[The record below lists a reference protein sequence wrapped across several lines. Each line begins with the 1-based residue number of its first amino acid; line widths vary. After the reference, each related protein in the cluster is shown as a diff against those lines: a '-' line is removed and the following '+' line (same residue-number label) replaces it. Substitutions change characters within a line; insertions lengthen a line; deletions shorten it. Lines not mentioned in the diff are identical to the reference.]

1 MLVGAVGSG
10 ALAGT
15 SFLVVR
21 QGRLQDSLERDLE
34 RARTH
39 FLLADLTLD
48 SDPGSEDIRRLLS
61 TYRQAAGM
69 EVMIN
74 FDEQV
79 LATSDRFT
87 DESVVPH
94 SLREGLQEEE
104 ATYERADIRGT
115 PYVMVG
121 RTLQGTD
128 TDLFFA
134 FPEAGVQR
142 LISELGKV
150 LLTGWLILAAA
161 SGLVGILLAR
171 RMLAPVSRA
180 SAAAQSLAEGLLE
193 TRLPVETQDEFGIL
207 AMSFNEMAQALQKKI
222 TELSEAREREHRFTA
237 NVAHELRTP
246 VGALVGEA
254 SLVRDQLDDIPA
266 SVRRPVELLVQ
277 DVTRLRR
284 LIEELMEISL
294 FDAGR
299 QTLEKNEVDVVALIG
314 SLIRRRG
321 WAETVRIE
329 AEPLTMFTD
338 RRRLERVVGN
348 LVSNAIEY
356 GRDDV
361 TVRVRRLGERG
372 LIEVGD
378 KGPGIPAEHIPH
390 LFERFFKADPSRTG
404 TGTGLGLSIAY
415 ENVRLLHGAIAV
427 RSELGEGATFSVT
440 LPLTLEGT
448 ESDEYEQAPA
458 ELGPRRRHA
467 V

>member
-1 MLVGAVGSG
+1 M
-10 ALAGT
+10 
-15 SFLVVR
+15 
-21 QGRLQDSLERDLE
+21 ERHLD

-39 FLLADLTLD
+39 FLLAELTLD
-48 SDPGSEDIRRLLS
+48 SAPGTEGTDDIQQLLS
-61 TYRQAAGM
+61 TYRRAAGM
-69 EVMIN
+69 EAMIS
-74 FDEQV
+74 FDDGV
-79 LATSDRFT
+79 LATSNRFA
-87 DESVVPH
+87 DESIIPPA
-94 SLREGLQEEE
+94 LRQGLQDED
-104 ATYERADIRGT
+104 ATYERTDVGGT
-115 PYVMVG
+115 PHVIVG
-121 RTLQGTD
+121 RSIQGTD
-128 TDLFFA
+128 IELFFA

-161 SGLVGILLAR
+161 SGLVGILLAK

-180 SAAAQSLAEGLLE
+180 SVAAQSLAEGLLE

-207 AMSFNEMAQALQKKI
+207 AMSFNEMAQALQTKI
-222 TELSEAREREHRFTA
+222 TELSEARERERRFTA

-254 SLVRDQLDDIPA
+254 SLVRDQLEDIPA
-266 SVRRPVELLVQ
+266 GVRRPVELLVE

-299 QTLEKNEVDVVALIG
+299 QTLEKDEVDVPALIG

-321 WAETVRIE
+321 WSDMVRIE
-329 AEPLTMFTD
+329 AEPVTMFTD

-356 GRDDV
+356 GRDDI
-361 TVRVRRLGERG
+361 TVRVRQLGERG
-372 LIEVGD
+372 LIEVSD

-404 TGTGLGLSIAY
+404 SGTGLGLSIAY

-427 RSELGEGATFSVT
+427 SSDLGQGSTFSVT
-440 LPLTLEGT
+440 LPLTLDDAEP
-448 ESDEYEQAPA
+448 DDYEQAQVEP
-458 ELGPRRRHA
+458 GPWRRHA